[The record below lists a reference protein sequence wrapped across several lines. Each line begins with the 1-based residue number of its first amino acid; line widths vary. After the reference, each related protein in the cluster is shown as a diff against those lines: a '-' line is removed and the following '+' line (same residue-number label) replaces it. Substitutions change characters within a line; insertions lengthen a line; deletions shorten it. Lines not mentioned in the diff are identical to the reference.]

1 MRHGHGGRH
10 SVSSFCFAALA
21 QADEHPRVNRRL
33 VGVVVVGQQRLPELT
48 LAAVVRLEERRGW
61 VGGRNGYY

>member
-33 VGVVVVGQQRLPELT
+33 VGVVVVGQQRLAELT
-48 LAAVVRLEERRGW
+48 LIV
-61 VGGRNGYY
+61 